1 MGQTWL
7 WANLAWANMG
17 LGKFG
22 LGKLGS
28 GQIWLWPNLGLGK
41 LGVGLGKL
49 GSGAKVARQ
58 TWSGKIWFGQTW
70 VVIAEAI
77 SQPKKIA

>member
-17 LGKFG
+17 LGK
-22 LGKLGS
+22 LRS
-28 GQIWLWPNLGLGK
+28 GQIWLWANLGLDK

-49 GSGAKVARQ
+49 GSGAKVA
-58 TWSGKIWFGQTW
+58 GKTGGPGKFGLG
-70 VVIAEAI
+70 
-77 SQPKKIA
+77 KLGL

>member
-1 MGQTWL
+1 
-7 WANLAWANMG
+7 MG

-28 GQIWLWPNLGLGK
+28 GQIWLRANLGLGK

-49 GSGAKVARQ
+49 GSGTKVAGQ
-58 TWSGKIWFGQTW
+58 ILFGQTW
-70 VVIAEAI
+70 VVINFMV
-77 SQPKKIA
+77 SWN